1 MTVILAKKLGRL
13 ALVMTAAVL
22 INGMMRSHAHAQ
34 EVDRDTFCRSFP
46 LNSRCEGYSPPQAED
61 AAVAGQTPEI
71 IKLKLEGSSTRSS
84 PSEWVRIELSG
95 NTVKLLHTTKA
106 VSGFSRVT
114 NGILGFVS
122 PVPLP
127 NFYKWYDHP
136 PSRVVFKPDS
146 CSENSVPNISQ
157 PSGSPGCTIAGTDT
171 VILAKGMDIRK
182 GLLMIEYADGILLK
196 SVTFRI
202 PVKKP

>member
-13 ALVMTAAVL
+13 AVVMTAAVL

-34 EVDRDTFCRSFP
+34 EVDLDTLCQSFP
-46 LNSRCEGYSPPQAED
+46 LNSRCQGYSSPAQAED
-61 AAVAGQTPEI
+61 AAAADQTPEI
-71 IKLKLEGSSTRSS
+71 IKLKLSRSS
-84 PSEWVRIELSG
+84 PSEWVRIEVSG
-95 NTVKLLHTTKA
+95 KAVKLLHTTRG

-114 NGILGFVS
+114 NGILGIVS

-127 NFYKWYDHP
+127 NFYRWDDHP

-146 CSENSVPNISQ
+146 CLENSAPQISQ
-157 PSGSPGCTIAGTDT
+157 PSSPTCPITGTDT
-171 VILAKGMDIRK
+171 VILTQGMDIRR
-182 GLLMIEYADGILLK
+182 GLFTIEYTDGNLLK

-202 PVKKP
+202 PAQNS

>member
-13 ALVMTAAVL
+13 AVVMTAAVL

-34 EVDRDTFCRSFP
+34 EVDLDTLCQSFP
-46 LNSRCEGYSPPQAED
+46 LNSRCQGYSSPAQAED
-61 AAVAGQTPEI
+61 AAAADQTPKI
-71 IKLKLEGSSTRSS
+71 IKLRLDTSGSSSG
-84 PSEWVRIELSG
+84 EWVRIEVSG
-95 NTVKLLHTTKA
+95 NTVKLLHTTRG

-114 NGILGFVS
+114 NGVLGIVS

-127 NFYKWYDHP
+127 NFYRWDDHP

-146 CSENSVPNISQ
+146 CSENSAPDISQ
-157 PSGSPGCTIAGTDT
+157 PSSQGCTITGTDT
-171 VILAKGMDIRK
+171 VILAQGMDIRT
-182 GLLMIEYADGILLK
+182 GLFTIEYTDGNLLK

-202 PVKKP
+202 PAQKS